1 MSTDNIANMLSSI
14 KNASLVKKEFIEL
27 PYTKMNETVAK
38 VLEKSTFIGKVKV
51 FKEKGS
57 PHKSLRINIAY
68 EDNGEARIRD
78 ITRVSKSGRRIYLGA
93 KKIKRIKPEF
103 GVIVIS
109 TSKGVMSGEQAREKK
124 LGGEI
129 ICEVI

>member
-1 MSTDNIANMLSSI
+1 MSTDNISNMLSML
-14 KNASLVKKEFIEL
+14 KNASLVKKEFIEM

-38 VLEKSTFIGKVKV
+38 VLEKSIFLGKVKV
-51 FKEKGS
+51 FKEKDT
-57 PHKSLRINIAY
+57 PHKSLRLELVY
-68 EDNGEARIRD
+68 EENGDSMIRD
-78 ITRVSKSGRRIYLGA
+78 ITKVSKSGRRIYLGS
-93 KKIKRIKPEF
+93 KKIKKIKPEF

-109 TSKGVMSGEQAREKK
+109 TSKGVMSGEEARAKK